1 MRSAETSCR
10 SRVRSAHSFVPAIDC
25 VVRRAHPTPLLI
37 LVLALTACG
46 GRPGEQVETT
56 TPVPVVT
63 QPARRGAIRRLI
75 PATGIV
81 KPAAGAELL
90 VTVPQAARIAELP
103 KGVGDRVRQG
113 DLLARFEI
121 PALESDTASRRADA
135 ARAAARLTLAKA
147 NFDRV
152 QALFDRGIAARKE
165 VEDARRELSDAE
177 TGVRES
183 KTSQESAAKLLGRE
197 VVRAPFSGVIAERA
211 HNPGDMVD
219 SATDVILRLIDPSR
233 LQVEAAVPVDQLA
246 GIEVGNPA
254 RVLGP
259 GGTAFTARVIARPP
273 SVDPATSS
281 ANLRLAFT
289 QATNLPAGTPVQAE
303 ISGEEHANA
312 IVAPIAAVVQEGTE
326 TFIYTVD
333 GQSHAHRAPVR
344 IGIATGSEV
353 EILSGLTD
361 GAQVIVEGQ
370 NGLPDD
376 ATVSLEKTQEKSSE
390 TPEKEP

>member
-1 MRSAETSCR
+1 
-10 SRVRSAHSFVPAIDC
+10 VRPRLFLAFA
-25 VVRRAHPTPLLI
+25 L
-37 LVLALTACG
+37 LALTACG

-56 TPVPVVT
+56 APVPVVT
-63 QPARRGAIRRLI
+63 QAVRRGAIRRLI

-103 KGVGDRVRQG
+103 RGVGDRVRPG
-113 DLLARFEI
+113 DLLARFEV
-121 PALESDTASRRADA
+121 PALESDAASRRADA

-152 QALFDRGIAARKE
+152 QGLFERGIAARKE

-197 VVRAPFSGVIAERA
+197 VVRAPFAGVIAERA

-233 LQVEAAVPVDQLA
+233 LQVEAAVPIDQLA

-259 GGTAFTARVIARPP
+259 GGTAFAARVIARPP

-281 ANLRLAFT
+281 ANLRLAFL
-289 QATNLPAGTPVQAE
+289 QPTNLPAGTPIQAE
-303 ISGEEHANA
+303 ISGEAHSNA
-312 IVAPIAAVVQEGTE
+312 IVAPAAAVVQEGTE

-333 GQSHAHRAPVR
+333 SQSHAHRSAVR
-344 IGIATGSEV
+344 IGIAAGSEV

-376 ATVSLEKTQEKSSE
+376 ATVTLEKPAAE

>member
-1 MRSAETSCR
+1 
-10 SRVRSAHSFVPAIDC
+10 VRSAHGFLPATDRD
-25 VVRRAHPTPLLI
+25 VRTAHPTRLLI
-37 LVLALTACG
+37 LLALALAACS
-46 GRPGEQVETT
+46 GRPGEQVETIA
-56 TPVPVVT
+56 PVPVTT
-63 QPARRGAIRRLI
+63 QAVRRGAIRRLI

-103 KGVGDRVRQG
+103 KGVGDHVRQG
-113 DLLARFEI
+113 DLLARFEV
-121 PALESDTASRRADA
+121 PALESDAASRRADA
-135 ARAAARLTLAKA
+135 SRAAARLTLAKA
-147 NFDRV
+147 NFERV
-152 QALFDRGIAARKE
+152 QGLFERGIAARKE

-197 VVRAPFSGVIAERA
+197 VVRAPFGGVIAERS

-219 SATDVILRLIDPSR
+219 SAADVILRLIDPSR

-246 GIEVGNPA
+246 GIEIGNPA

-259 GGTAFTARVIARPP
+259 GGAAFAAKVIARPP

-281 ANLRLAFT
+281 ANLRLGFLQPA
-289 QATNLPAGTPVQAE
+289 NLPSGTPVQAE
-303 ISGEEHANA
+303 ISGEEHSNA
-312 IVAPIAAVVQEGTE
+312 VVAPAAAVVQEGAE

-333 GQSHAHRAPVR
+333 GQGHAHRIAVR
-344 IGIATGSEV
+344 TGIAAGSEV

-370 NGLPDD
+370 NGLPDG
-376 ATVSLEKTQEKSSE
+376 AAVTLEKPKPDKAE
-390 TPEKEP
+390 PEKEP